1 MSLHKFTVQEAQN
14 AALGQ
19 AGYKIIDQAETTYAA
34 NTGTAAEGVEYIA
47 VTALEADAVIA
58 TTSFDTAKNPNLS
71 QPVPAGTTIFGR
83 WNKVTITGTD
93 ATAIC
98 YRG

>member
-19 AGYKIIDQAETTYAA
+19 AGYKLIDQAGTA

>member
-19 AGYKIIDQAETTYAA
+19 AGYKIIDQAGTA
-34 NTGTAAEGVEYIA
+34 NTGTAAAGVEYVA
-47 VTALEADAVIA
+47 VTILEQAAATIT
-58 TTSFDTAKNPNLS
+58 TTSNDTDKYPNLS
-71 QPVPAGTTIFGR
+71 TQPVPAGTTIFGR
-83 WNKVTITGTD
+83 WSQVTIAGSD
-93 ATAIC
+93 ASAIC